1 MVVPFKGLIRKASFK
16 MDNIMKSE
24 TIQTNDVSI
33 DNTTQLSLY
42 HLLHNH

>member
-33 DNTTQLSLY
+33 KYNSAVIVSSFT
-42 HLLHNH
+42 